1 MVIKLDDRK
10 ILQGQRRL
18 HPWPLSVI
26 FVTQVLMRYLLVA
39 ASLLSIL
46 MFLLVLIRCHAI
58 RHEVMAVFRNVEYD
72 WVRNIEIMRQWV
84 LDVVID

>member
-46 MFLLVLIRCHAI
+46 MFLLV
-58 RHEVMAVFRNVEYD
+58 
-72 WVRNIEIMRQWV
+72 
-84 LDVVID
+84 